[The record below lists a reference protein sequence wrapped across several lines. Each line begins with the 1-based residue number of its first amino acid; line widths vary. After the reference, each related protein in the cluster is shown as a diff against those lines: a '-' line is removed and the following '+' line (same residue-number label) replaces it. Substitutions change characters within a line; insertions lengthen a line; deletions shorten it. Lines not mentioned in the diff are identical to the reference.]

1 MANGDNLRRIFRAWS
16 QRDDVG
22 FREAAEE
29 IIKEEHGK
37 NHRLLAEDL
46 QKLLFNGS
54 ASANELRRTINQEIP
69 KDKEKGLPLLDIT
82 SSSKTWENLILSAK
96 HQKVLKQITREH
108 QKSDLL
114 KTFGLLPKRRILF
127 YGPPGCGKTLGAQVI
142 AGELGYPLV
151 TVRFDAVVSSYLG
164 ETAANLRRVFDFV
177 QRGRWV
183 VLFDDFDA
191 IGKDR
196 DNHFEHGELKRVV
209 NTLLQLMDL
218 FSGDSLL
225 IAATNHESLLDSAV
239 WRRFEVISEFPLP
252 LQQDRLL
259 MLKLF
264 LKAFTVSS
272 ELFTSIARRTNGA
285 SGSDIELIAI
295 EAARQASLENRRE
308 ITKTD
313 VEAAF
318 ELYDSRLKATQLTR
332 NQKNV
337 TKKRR
342 ASNK

>member
-29 IIKEEHGK
+29 IIKEEHSK

-46 QKLLFNGS
+46 QKLLLNGS
-54 ASANELRRTINQEIP
+54 ASSSELRRTFAQEIP

-82 SSSKTWENLILSAK
+82 NSSKTWENLILSAK
-96 HQKVLKQITREH
+96 HQKVLKQITKEH
-108 QKSDLL
+108 QKTDLL

-127 YGPPGCGKTLGAQVI
+127 YGPPGCGKTLGAQVM

-252 LQQDRLL
+252 MQQDRLL

-264 LKAFTVSS
+264 LKAFNVSK
-272 ELFTSIARRTNGA
+272 ELLTNIARRTNRA

-295 EAARQASLENRRE
+295 EAARQASLDNGRE
-308 ITKTD
+308 VTKND
-313 VEAAF
+313 IEAAF
-318 ELYDSRLKATQLTR
+318 ELYTSRLKATQITR
-332 NQKNV
+332 KQTKV
-337 TKKRR
+337 STKK
-342 ASNK
+342 KGK